1 MTFYKRV
8 SPFAYKPDG
17 RIPEDATYI
26 KQEGATTGKIA
37 KSIWTDKYGMTTSE
51 KQMHR
56 AMCAQFPTEEKA
68 DGSSFKFTEAF
79 DTHSSHWMNMRARVF
94 ERKSDITELKR
105 ESQKIKA
112 DNATSYEP
120 HQDVI
125 IGNLNLGFIR
135 DVTATIKNDYNK
147 DANVVEQAKEFQRVA
162 ECILAEAK
170 SRVVT
175 AEQETR
181 SISIRSF
188 EQDILTTEQNME
200 APESK
205 MAYLQRRYKKYVEY
219 ASEHKDLQYQPYY
232 LPDDWEKEIDNP
244 TGAGAGAVGTDKP
257 PSARKLQRTAAIQ
270 NPQHKY
276 EESDEEP
283 SRNKQKVLPSL
294 PECTGKIHAF
304 LKKATAKETFD
315 KIQKFFNTSET
326 THEMCTLS
334 VVDSRMRGL
343 GLTEEELEVI
353 NKLVKECMIGGEVNY
368 VMFTNRMGQSLDPGA
383 YTPDDMWETQPFV

>member
-1 MTFYKRV
+1 MGRSPAWGEYVLVETTIAGQSAKVSWADEYGRTEPERLAYINEKNFFPTNAGFSEMKFTKAFLGQDKLRNDEKKQITHLKSEVKRLECESKQYETKSLERFHDAEIGNIVTTLESDVIRSIVANPKYADLTDVDRAKLYVEAADRVLLNAKNFKSEAEKRMRSDSITHLTATFKN
-8 SPFAYKPDG
+8 
-17 RIPEDATYI
+17 
-26 KQEGATTGKIA
+26 KQDTLKIHDGKIGEVY
-37 KSIWTDKYGMTTSE
+37 D
-51 KQMHR
+51 
-56 AMCAQFPTEEKA
+56 QFK
-68 DGSSFKFTEAF
+68 
-79 DTHSSHWMNMRARVF
+79 
-94 ERKSDITELKR
+94 
-105 ESQKIKA
+105 
-112 DNATSYEP
+112 
-120 HQDVI
+120 
-125 IGNLNLGFIR
+125 
-135 DVTATIKNDYNK
+135 DY
-147 DANVVEQAKEFQRVA
+147 KEFLTGDGDQEFNPYFWRDF
-162 ECILAEAK
+162 K
-170 SRVVT
+170 SELDHGV
-175 AEQETR
+175 
-181 SISIRSF
+181 
-188 EQDILTTEQNME
+188 
-200 APESK
+200 
-205 MAYLQRRYKKYVEY
+205 
-219 ASEHKDLQYQPYY
+219 
-232 LPDDWEKEIDNP
+232 
-244 TGAGAGAVGTDKP
+244 KP
-257 PSARKLQRTAAIQ
+257 PSARKLERTAAIQ